1 MRVTFWGTGA
11 MACFFAARFAL
22 SGVARVTMFGT
33 WAEAIHAIRENG
45 ICIEDAAGTRTAG
58 VNAEFYDTPALS
70 ADLAIV
76 LVKSWQTPL
85 VAGRLKKNLKPGGA
99 ALSLQNGLG
108 NIEALGCRAFVGV
121 TLEGATLI
129 CPGHVAHR
137 GSGATHIAA
146 PEPIAELFRHA
157 GFDAHACAP
166 EKAESLVWGKLA
178 VNCGI
183 NALTAL
189 CGVRNGELLKQKSA
203 SILMEKA
210 ALECAAVA
218 RARGVELPYPDPA
231 AEVHETARRTA
242 DNISS
247 MLSDVLRGAPTECDA
262 INGAVVREGKRL
274 GVPVPV
280 NEALW
285 RAVTDASCKSRSD
298 EQLKMI
304 TDGMKHA
311 GNRKYS

>member
-22 SGVARVTMFGT
+22 SGVAKVTMFGT
-33 WAEAIHAIRENG
+33 WAEAIHAVHENG
-45 ICIEDAAGTRTAG
+45 ICIEDASGTRIAG
-58 VNAEFYDTPALS
+58 VDAEFYDAPAPP

-76 LVKSWQTPL
+76 LVKSWQTPR
-85 VAGRLKKNLKPGGA
+85 VAERLEKNLKPGGV

-108 NIEALGCRAFVGV
+108 NIEALGGRAFVGV

-129 CPGHVAHR
+129 RPGHVAHR
-137 GSGATHIAA
+137 GSGTTHIAA
-146 PEPIAELFRHA
+146 PESVAELFRQA
-157 GFDAHACAP
+157 GFDARACAP
-166 EKAESLVWGKLA
+166 EKAESLIWGKLA

-189 CGVRNGELLKQKSA
+189 SGVRNGELLHQKDA
-203 SILMEKA
+203 AILMEKA

-231 AEVHETARRTA
+231 AEVHKTALRTA
-242 DNISS
+242 DNMSS
-247 MLSDVLRGAPTECDA
+247 MLMDVLRGAPTECDA
-262 INGAVVREGKRL
+262 INGAVVREGRRL

-285 RAVTDASCKSRSD
+285 RAIRMND
-298 EQLKMI
+298 LKGLQ
-304 TDGMKHA
+304 T
-311 GNRKYS
+311 R